1 MAFLRPAA
9 LVRPLLCL
17 RRENW
22 RTCFL
27 ADIASIAAVTTASAQ
42 PAGAGT
48 PAGLDSTFGALLQDA
63 ASTPAQPAATPLAN
77 IVALLQ
83 NKMLT
88 ADANAAS
95 LADADMT
102 AAIAASPQTKSQSD
116 APATSSMA
124 RNNAAMSEAAKPKT
138 DQSPDQIG
146 EASQDPAKPAA
157 TKPLPR
163 VTDLEADDAASG
175 TETPDGD
182 TTPKPATPATASAPD
197 VLAAFL
203 LTQMNA
209 TAAQNAPPA
218 ANDTA
223 PVTNAMTANPQ
234 VTPETQ
240 SDKDASKQDQSSTE
254 TKQQA
259 DAQSDKAT
267 AALSKAMNHT
277 AGSRD
282 SDPASNTAAPQ
293 PAAGNASTQPAAPAA
308 NNGQS
313 IVPPPGVAVTTAADV
328 HAGKVA
334 AQIQVTQQHHEIVT
348 TPDKLGLAIAAKSVD
363 GVRHFDIR
371 LDPPELG
378 RVQVHLSM
386 DDNGRAQ
393 ASLVVDKPQTLEL
406 LQRDASSLNRALTDA
421 GLDLSN
427 NGLNF
432 SLREQYRQND
442 DGGVDKGRGRSLS
455 AKAVVQTD
463 ASPIHS
469 SLSYAPDSVRLDI
482 RV

>member
-1 MAFLRPAA
+1 
-9 LVRPLLCL
+9 
-17 RRENW
+17 
-22 RTCFL
+22 L
-27 ADIASIAAVTTASAQ
+27 ADIATITAVTTASAQ
-42 PAGAGT
+42 PAGVGTSAGV
-48 PAGLDSTFGALLQDA
+48 DSTFGDMLQDA
-63 ASTPAQPAATPLAN
+63 ASTSPQPAAAPPAN

-88 ADANAAS
+88 ADADAAS
-95 LADADMT
+95 LAEANT
-102 AAIAASPQTKSQSD
+102 ACAIAASQQAKSQPG
-116 APATSSMA
+116 APTTSAAA
-124 RNNAAMSEAAKPKT
+124 RNAATQAK
-138 DQSPDQIG
+138 QESAGSQDQIG
-146 EASQDPAKPAA
+146 EPDPAKPVAA
-157 TKPLPR
+157 KPALQ
-163 VTDLEADDAASG
+163 VADLETDDATPD
-175 TETPDGD
+175 TEVADGD
-182 TTPKPATPATASAPD
+182 TNSKPAAPASTPD

-203 LTQMNA
+203 LTQLNVTATQNA
-209 TAAQNAPPA
+209 PAPANDAAPVASTMAAKPQAAPETESKDQKDAPKQAQSSAETMQQTAAQN
-218 ANDTA
+218 
-223 PVTNAMTANPQ
+223 
-234 VTPETQ
+234 
-240 SDKDASKQDQSSTE
+240 
-254 TKQQA
+254 
-259 DAQSDKAT
+259 DKAA

-277 AGSRD
+277 ADSRN

-293 PAAGNASTQPAAPAA
+293 LAAGNATAQPAAPAMQP
-308 NNGQS
+308 GQPA
-313 IVPPPGVAVTTAADV
+313 VPVPGVAVTTAADV
-328 HAGKVA
+328 HAGKIA
-334 AQIQVTQQHHEIVT
+334 AQIQVTQQHHETVT

-406 LQRDASSLNRALTDA
+406 LQRDATSLNRALTDA

-432 SLREQYRQND
+432 SLREQHRQND
-442 DGGVDKGRGRSLS
+442 DGGVDMGRGRSLS

-463 ASPIHS
+463 ASLIHS